1 MRKKKILQFLIDI
14 LPEIM
19 KNLCK
24 KRYFLSQIKNGTF
37 KSAEI
42 EWSLLEKW
50 IQPGDVC
57 IDIGANIGRYTLKL
71 SKIVGPQ
78 GLIIAIEPLTKSFE
92 ILAYFITKLKITNV
106 SLLNVAASSECHLM
120 SVIEDKGRAFRDYL
134 FETNTRTH
142 TTNLN
147 HSGDEIKLGVKID
160 DFNFPFRVKLVKIDV
175 EGNEFSVVQGMLKII
190 KKDYPVLIIENNDNA
205 LHTVIE
211 NLGYKIEFIATG
223 SRNKVYLK
231 K

>member
-1 MRKKKILQFLIDI
+1 
-14 LPEIM
+14 
-19 KNLCK
+19 
-24 KRYFLSQIKNGTF
+24 
-37 KSAEI
+37 
-42 EWSLLEKW
+42 
-50 IQPGDVC
+50 
-57 IDIGANIGRYTLKL
+57 
-71 SKIVGPQ
+71 
-78 GLIIAIEPLTKSFE
+78 
-92 ILAYFITKLKITNV
+92 
-106 SLLNVAASSECHLM
+106 M

-205 LHTVIE
+205 LHTFIE